1 MVSKASQDFME
12 HRELDTVAFT
22 LLAKKQLDGPVHDL
36 RLRCAF
42 AQLLRRLFCHVAEAN
57 QQGIQGF
64 GDLARACEG
73 PA

>member
-1 MVSKASQDFME
+1 ME
-12 HRELDTVAFT
+12 YQEVDSVTFIF
-22 LLAKKQLDGPVHDL
+22 AKKQLDGPVHDL

-64 GDLARACEG
+64 GDLAV
-73 PA
+73 

>member
-1 MVSKASQDFME
+1 ME
-12 HRELDTVAFT
+12 YQEVDSVTFIF
-22 LLAKKQLDGPVHDL
+22 AKKQLDGPVHDL

-64 GDLARACEG
+64 GDLAVWEVRA
-73 PA
+73 